1 MARKRC
7 PTIWVFS
14 PVDGP
19 KGPSSYPDSPQLGF
33 AEVPIANR
41 LVQDFDAG
49 TGSSLAQK
57 RRFKFIIC
65 RSPNPEKSLHP
76 FQNRVKEPARG

>member
-1 MARKRC
+1 
-7 PTIWVFS
+7 
-14 PVDGP
+14 
-19 KGPSSYPDSPQLGF
+19 LGF